1 MSPPDPSVGGTPG
14 TAQATPAGSSAGDG
28 AAASTTAT
36 VAQQGPQRSPRTG
49 RVWLYIALVLA
60 IVAVLVSIGAAWF
73 VLDRL
78 QTMELQL
85 ARRIS
90 EFDRRISAFDAAGR
104 ETRAAARDAS
114 ASLSNLTA
122 RLSALEN
129 QAQETK
135 SQQLA
140 LAALYQELTR
150 SEDERV
156 VADIEQ
162 TLLLAQ
168 QQLRLAGNVRAALI
182 ALEEAKARLA
192 RLDKLQFSSLQE
204 AIGRDIARLKLMP
217 TVDVADINARLD
229 VLVQNVDKLKLNTGP
244 VPTEPAAQALT
255 PEGRWQQLWQAIWA
269 EFKQLVRV
277 RRVDKTD
284 PALVPPEQAW
294 FLRENLKL
302 RLLAARLAVLN
313 RDEKSFKSD
322 LTIAQDWVQRYFA
335 FQDAVTQSMLASLRE
350 LAALPVAQQEADL
363 TDSIKALRSLRI
375 ATAEGEE

>member
-1 MSPPDPSVGGTPG
+1 MSTPDPSVGGASS

-36 VAQQGPQRSPRTG
+36 VAQQGPQHSPRTT
-49 RVWLYIALVLA
+49 RAWLYTALVLA
-60 IVAVLVSIGAAWF
+60 IVAVLVAIGAAWF
-73 VLDRL
+73 MRDRL
-78 QTMELQL
+78 QTLELQL

-104 ETRAAARDAS
+104 EARAAARDAS
-114 ASLSNLTA
+114 ASLSDLTA

-129 QAQETK
+129 QARETK

-150 SEDERV
+150 GEDERV

-229 VLVQNVDKLKLNTGP
+229 VLAQNVDRLKLNTDP
-244 VPTEPAAQALT
+244 APTKSAAQAAAT
-255 PEGRWQQLWQAIWA
+255 EGRWQQFWQAIWA
-269 EFKQLVRV
+269 EFRQLVRV
-277 RRVDKTD
+277 QRVDATD
-284 PALVPPEQAW
+284 PDLVPPEQAW

-302 RLLAARLAVLN
+302 RLLAAKLAVLS

-335 FQDAVTQSMLASLRE
+335 PQDAMTQSMLASLRE
-350 LAALPVAQQEADL
+350 LVALPVAQQEADL
-363 TDSIKALRSLRI
+363 TESIKALRGLRI